1 MKKIIATAIDIF
13 ISFFVCGYLIGL
25 ATGQTTENGFMLTG
39 IPSLILIVEMILYF
53 TLLKKKLGKTPGK
66 IIMKVD

>member
-25 ATGQTTENGFMLTG
+25 ATGPNNRKWLYAYWHTVTHTHCRNDSILHFTE
-39 IPSLILIVEMILYF
+39 E
-53 TLLKKKLGKTPGK
+53 KTRQNA
-66 IIMKVD
+66 